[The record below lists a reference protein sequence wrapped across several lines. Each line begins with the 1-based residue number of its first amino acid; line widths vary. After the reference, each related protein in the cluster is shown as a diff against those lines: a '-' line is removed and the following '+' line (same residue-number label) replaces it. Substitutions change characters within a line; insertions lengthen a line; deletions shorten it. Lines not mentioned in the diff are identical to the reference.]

1 MSGTC
6 GPNHPPGQDI
16 TCSVERRRPIAEAV
30 SQGLQVYLRTTS
42 VSRQGRRLTGS
53 TWLANGSQAG
63 KCCTSRSTQLYYR
76 SCLGGQSC
84 LLAGSGTDGANE
96 FTNTA
101 SLVRSST
108 SGVGQALLDKRRMAL
123 GDRRKSRHDR
133 DNHLHPAGCETSV
146 RRWEKADR
154 IGENRG

>member
-1 MSGTC
+1 MEQGEPLRQVAHDYGVSYEAVRSSPVSGTC
-6 GPNHPPGQDI
+6 GPNHPRGQDT
-16 TCSVERRRPIAEAV
+16 TCSLERRRPIAEAV

-63 KCCTSRSTQLYYR
+63 KCCASRRTQRYYR

-101 SLVRSST
+101 SLARSST
-108 SGVGQALLDKRRMAL
+108 SGEGQSLLDKRRMAL
-123 GDRRKSRHDR
+123 G
-133 DNHLHPAGCETSV
+133 EQT
-146 RRWEKADR
+146 EKPS
-154 IGENRG
+154 